1 MLHLLLLPLLIGGGE
16 MPDDAFVVTAT
27 LAADTLEVGGDYEI
41 VIEVKLKEGWSASD
55 SGIPKPMLQID
66 VPKCVK
72 LSGKVLK
79 DFRELS
85 RNEFLQ
91 EPYERLITDGK
102 STVRFKLTRKPGAN
116 DSIAL
121 NVMAYL
127 SDDPKN
133 NAYYVRR
140 RLELPLEPGAV
151 AQAGD
156 ASKSDW
162 GKQKVLQI
170 GDKAKVFSLPQADGK
185 KIKLRTYL
193 GKKNILITT
202 YRAYW

>member
-1 MLHLLLLPLLIGGGE
+1 MLQLLLLPLLIGGGG

-27 LAADTLEVGGDYEI
+27 LVADKLEVGNDYEI
-41 VIEVKLKEGWSASD
+41 AIEVKLKDGWSASD

-72 LSGKVLK
+72 LSGEVLK
-79 DFRELS
+79 GFRALS

-91 EPYERLITDGK
+91 EPYERLITEGK
-102 STVRFKLTRKPGAN
+102 STVKFKLARKPGAK
-116 DSIAL
+116 DRIAL
-121 NVMAYL
+121 NVMAYV
-127 SDDPKN
+127 SDDPGN
-133 NAYYVRR
+133 NAYFVRR

-151 AQAGD
+151 AEAGD
-156 ASKSDW
+156 AAKSDW